1 MKRLL
6 IGLAFLCCL
15 QVQAA
20 MTVVHVT
27 TGSVTFSPLVVT
39 IPSTTAGDALLVWFS
54 NTSSTD
60 LATITDNASGGSST
74 YITANSNATI
84 SGVSFSYAQ
93 NIAGGI
99 TSVTFTVAGGSRY
112 GVIIAEVSGV
122 ATSSLLD
129 IASSFTR
136 SFASGSV
143 TLPTVATTNA
153 SDVVLGVVQETSDD
167 TTTFTSG
174 DCTVIGSIANS
185 TMAATMYAFYKTET
199 STGTYSCTVTGSG
212 GTTLAR
218 ATAAI
223 KLSGAMAAVPTQIGA
238 FAVGP

>member
-15 QVQAA
+15 QIHAA

-27 TGSVTFSPLVVT
+27 TGSVAFSPLVVT

-54 NTSSTD
+54 NTGSTD
-60 LATITDNASGGSST
+60 LAVITDNASGGSST
-74 YITANSNATI
+74 YTTVNSNTT
-84 SGVSFSYAQ
+84 STGVSFSYAE
-93 NIAGGI
+93 NIASGI
-99 TSVTFTVAGGSRY
+99 TSVTFTVAGGDRY

-122 ATSSLLD
+122 ATSSLKD
-129 IASSFTR
+129 VASAFTR
-136 SFASGSV
+136 SFTSSTA
-143 TLPTVATTNA
+143 LPTVITTNA
-153 SDVVLGVVQETSDD
+153 SDAILGVVQEVDD
-167 TTTFTSG
+167 TTTTFTSS
-174 DCTVIGSIANS
+174 DCTLIGSIANS
-185 TMAATMYAFYKTET
+185 TTLSTMYAFYKTET
-199 STGTYSCTVTGSG
+199 STGTYSCTVTGST

-223 KLSGAMAAVPTQIGA
+223 KLSGGVAAVPTQIGA